1 MYDDM
6 GEGNWNLEVIRIVQT
21 FTLLQHSRAKR
32 ARKNYN
38 NKIKTTFGP
47 PLLPINHIHK
57 TPPLTNLGGGVS
69 GPPVPPVPP
78 LDTRMYEKGKRDSS
92 GMCVPQTGEVTLPSP
107 AVAHNSLMGYFN

>member
-1 MYDDM
+1 M
-6 GEGNWNLEVIRIVQT
+6 GEGNWNLEVIRIVQK
-21 FTLLQHSRAKR
+21 FTLLQYWRAKR

-47 PLLPINHIHK
+47 PLLPINHLQK
-57 TPPLTNLGGGVS
+57 TPPLTNLRGGGVRTP
-69 GPPVPPVPP
+69 GPPPP
-78 LDTRMYEKGKRDSS
+78 LDPRMYEKGKSDSS